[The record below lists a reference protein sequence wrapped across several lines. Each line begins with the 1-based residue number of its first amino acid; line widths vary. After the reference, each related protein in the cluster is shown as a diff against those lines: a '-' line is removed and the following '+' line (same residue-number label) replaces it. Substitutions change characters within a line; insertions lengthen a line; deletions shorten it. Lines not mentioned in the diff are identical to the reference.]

1 MEKLKAVI
9 MADNEAFYNGD
20 IIDYVY
26 GNERLNYIRDMTDLY
41 PVRVTSENF
50 EEEILNLRDIEV
62 IFSTWGMLKLTYK
75 QLDYLPNLKIVF
87 YAAGS
92 TQAFA
97 VPFLERGVT
106 LCSAVKA
113 NAIPVAEFCLAQII
127 LSMKGAY
134 RNSQLCKKGP
144 WVQGNMPVGRGFYD
158 ETIALIGI
166 GEISR
171 HLLYLLKPFRVNIIA
186 VSGYL
191 SRNPQQAKE
200 IGIDRI
206 VTIEEA
212 FKEAYVI
219 SNHLPNKTGN
229 RGVITKKHFE
239 SMREGATFIN
249 TGRGAQVSE
258 VDLIEVLKARPDLT
272 ALLDVQQPEPPNA
285 NSELYLLS
293 NVHMTSHIAGSNNNE
308 VRRMAD
314 FMIEDFKRWINNEPL
329 KYIVNGD
336 ELSDRA

>member
-219 SNHLPNKTGN
+219 SNHLPNKIGN

-249 TGRGAQVSE
+249 TGRGAQVNE
-258 VDLIEVLKARPDLT
+258 VDLIEVLKARQDLT

>member
-219 SNHLPNKTGN
+219 SNHLPNKIGN